1 MLCAV
6 KHTIVERADV
16 FWFSDTQALLRSD
29 NGYISVCTKVTLSRD
44 FSLPALM
51 KMSFMG
57 EFAFSA
63 AISSILGSA
72 AGMK

>member
-1 MLCAV
+1 MLCAM

-16 FWFSDTQALLRSD
+16 FWFSDTQALLHSD
-29 NGYISVCTKVTLSRD
+29 NGYISVCTKVTLSRN
-44 FSLPALM
+44 FSVPVLM

-63 AISSILGSA
+63 AMSRIHGST
-72 AGMK
+72 GMK

>member
-1 MLCAV
+1 M

-51 KMSFMG
+51 KMSFMS

-63 AISSILGSA
+63 AMSSVHNSTE
-72 AGMK
+72 MK